1 MGSFRRASARS
12 KVAGIVSLAL
22 VFGVLTATPAL
33 AADEPTTTRDEVPVV
48 ESPEVKQFKPEIP
61 DGNFSTKTD
70 GVLPTIPVPKVKVE
84 RPSDDTKFDEKSA
97 KLSSRT
103 ENSTTWTD
111 HNGLSKTALSANA
124 VNVKKDGDWV
134 PAEVSTVET
143 GDGGYKVD
151 DNPLSPEFAS
161 SADSEDLFQASRAG
175 HDVSFSLEDAKDV
188 GASRFVV
195 PFTSIGADKVSY
207 KSVLP
212 NTDLLYQ
219 VGKSNVKESIV
230 LNEVPKAA
238 DSTYTWDIDA
248 GDLIPTRDK
257 FGDLE
262 FKDASGKV
270 IFTMPVPN
278 MWDSSGEKDVRSPA
292 YVNVPYTID
301 RVSETGWKLEL
312 KPSRSW
318 LTDDDRV
325 YPITI
330 DPTLSSGADNVKSF
344 KSDGAV
350 YNGVALVGNTR
361 QNNTNVY
368 WRATMHFNM
377 APAFGQQVI
386 ATDISANTTVAAAGC
401 GTGSIYWASSIG
413 YNGASSWLSN
423 LQICGNGVYYAGGD
437 TQTAQVAAW
446 VNGSNNSPYL
456 LITGEEGGAYS
467 IKQFGPTLD
476 VVTKAF
482 PYVTGIAAPTP
493 SNGAR
498 GPVMP
503 IMRGTGADPAGTG
516 LAYKYEFSTSP
527 GFGSIAFTSP
537 WVGDGPYQVPQGQLS
552 QNATYYYRISV
563 KDGYDGYYGTST
575 VRSATN
581 SAWYFKTNS
590 LPPTPPQASVTP
602 HDGEVVSTLTPTF
615 TAPTVTDP
623 DGDAPVQYNFRLA
636 TGPDGKSGNV
646 TTSGWMSAPS
656 SGPLTWSPPAGTL
669 QDGGAYTLAVLT
681 QDGIDN
687 YADPSWV
694 THFTVNLR
702 IGDPGP
708 APTDIAGPATVNL
721 ANGNVNLS
729 FSSPTVSTLGGPMG
743 LSFAYN
749 SLQAPNKFQ
758 GLNASYYNALTP
770 GQTSPTNYTIDGK
783 TPVLFRTDPNV
794 SFNWAL
800 GSPGPSVPADYFMAR
815 WTGFIQAP
823 TTGGPYTFGLQ
834 RDDGA
839 IMTINS
845 MKVIDQW
852 SSAAAGTQWATSPS
866 ALPAAP
872 VPFQLDYYEG
882 VGAAV
887 IQVWAKDAAGNQFVV
902 PPSWFTTKF
911 QTLPAGWSASAPL
924 VGDAGDYATATVTEG
939 GVALTDTTGTVHTYV
954 KKSDGGYTPPTGE
967 YGVLALTA
975 GGLITL
981 NDDDGTIYNFNAA
994 GRIQSVTVPADVKKP
1009 ATPIA
1014 TYRPTTGQIDN
1025 LSDPLSGS
1033 GSPVAYS
1040 RQVKFAYAS
1049 DTASSVGL
1057 SAADTDGGN
1066 ADAIGS
1072 ACQVPTG
1079 YTAPPAG
1086 MLCRIVYP
1094 GHVSGQADTTG
1105 LMYNAGGQLSQILDP
1120 GVESSTFG
1128 YDTNGRISLIR
1139 NSVVND
1145 WLMAD
1150 NSRVPASTNA
1160 VTLTY
1165 DSAGRA
1171 ATIALPA
1178 PDGATASA
1186 QPQKNY
1192 TYDFAS
1198 KTSYVDVVGQDLTG
1212 SPNGHSAVVTY
1223 DGAMRQLTATSPSGL
1238 ASQKVWSDKDQLL
1251 NSTDAAGRRSTT
1263 IYDAVTDRATDSYG
1277 PAPANCF
1284 GNDNRPLASCP
1295 ITPAH
1300 SATSYDTGL
1309 VGLNAVYYNNAGFA
1323 QAPVLMNLGLAGVS
1337 DGSVNADWGTGA
1349 PAAGINADNFSIRLT
1364 GRITFPTA
1372 GTYIVKT
1379 LADDGTR
1386 VWLNDV
1392 LVVDNPVGGAAAV
1405 AGNTPI
1411 AVAAGESRRIRVDY
1425 SEQTSFASLK
1435 LEWSYNGGLDAI
1447 VPGSSLT
1454 PDYGLST
1461 STTGDDSAPADV
1473 TGVSSAQVPSSKTS
1487 TSYATPWLALPTATT
1502 VDPGGLNLTSATSYE
1517 ALGSGYL
1524 RPISTTKPAG
1534 TATTSTT
1541 SYYGD
1546 TQSYGD
1552 ALGLSTAVCGI
1563 PLTTP
1568 QFGMAKTSTGPIN
1581 SSGTSIATTSIY
1593 DVLGRLVGQKST
1605 GDSDWTCTT
1614 YDARSRVTKVAYSA
1628 VGASPAR
1635 TVTTNYTGIG
1645 GDPLT
1650 SSISDPVGTITT
1662 GTDLL
1667 GQILTYKDVWG
1678 TLTTNQWDRTGRL
1691 SSTSTA
1697 PTGGAQNQ
1705 TQAFTYNLDSQILT
1719 VSFATGTASPAVIAA
1734 ATYDSAGQ
1742 LSGVTYPTGSGNAGN
1757 GTALSAIARNAAGA
1771 TSGMTWA
1778 FPGQNSV
1785 SDSVVRSQS
1794 GRVLTETLA
1803 DGASTAKSSYSYDA
1817 AGRLTG
1823 ATIPQHQLSYSYA
1836 VTGGCGADAAA
1847 GADGNRTGST
1857 DAHSTTS
1864 GASTTS
1870 TSYCYDNA
1878 DRLTATTVTN
1888 PVAGANPVSGTNLSV
1903 VGPSATL
1910 AYDAHGNT
1918 VTLADETM
1926 GYDATDRHIKTSL
1939 SDGTTVEY
1947 VRDATDRIVQRT
1959 MTPSTSTTQSAPAIT
1974 VDAQVS
1980 IDGTTSSGSVTTG
1993 PITTAGAGET
2003 LLALVQSDGPTA
2015 VNGQTVA
2022 VSGAGLTWTL
2032 VTRSN
2037 DQYGDVEIWKATAT
2051 TALVAKT
2058 VKATQSASGFHQS
2071 LTVVALTGVSAVGA
2085 TAKASALTGAPTVA
2099 LTTTR
2104 MGSVVFG
2111 TGHDWDAATARTPL
2125 SGQAILHEFV
2135 DTSVGDDFWA
2145 QKIVA
2150 PTATPGTITF
2160 GDSAPTGDR
2169 WNLAAVELVP
2179 APAALASPE
2188 VTRYDFSGGGDSP
2201 DLTASNSGAILERT
2215 LSLPGG
2221 AIVSIRSASQV
2232 WSYGNIHG
2240 DVIALANE
2248 SGARQGTVIAYD
2260 PFGQVVDPT
2269 SGDIG
2274 TVSAD
2279 DAGPNDTASGT
2290 SGYGWEGTNQKLSE
2304 HAGTLATT
2312 EMGARQYVSALGRFL
2327 SVDPVS
2333 GGTENAY
2340 VYPGDPINLN
2350 DLDGRAARKK
2360 PKINPVYDRWK
2371 VNGKKITVRVNQS
2384 IKVTVKHNLTLYTV
2398 KWAMQHASSVSPEI
2412 RNGKRVGRNL
2422 VYTTDAYRTA
2432 GLYGPIERTIT
2443 IRTVVSF
2450 DKNRDDGE
2458 NQGII
2463 TSYCVG
2469 MTRCPGWVNI
2479 TPTRTH

>member
-22 VFGVLTATPAL
+22 IFGVLTATPAL

-48 ESPEVKQFKPEIP
+48 ESPEVKQSKPEIP
-61 DGNFSTKTD
+61 DGDFSTKTD

-84 RPSDDTKFDEKSA
+84 KPSDDPNFDDSTA

-111 HNGLSKTALSANA
+111 HNGLSKTELSANA
-124 VNVKKDGDWV
+124 VNVKKDGNWV

-161 SADSEDLFQASRAG
+161 SADSDNLFQASRAG

-188 GASRFVV
+188 GASRFVI

-248 GDLIPTRDK
+248 GDLTPTRDK

-301 RVSETGWKLEL
+301 QVSKSEWKLEL

-318 LTDDDRV
+318 LTNDDRV

-527 GFGSIAFTSP
+527 GFSSIAFTSP

-590 LPPTPPQASVTP
+590 LPPTPPQANVTP

-623 DGDAPVQYNFRLA
+623 DGDTPVQYNFRLA
-636 TGPDGKSGNV
+636 TGSDGKSGNV

-770 GQTSPTNYTIDGK
+770 GQTSTTSFTFDGK
-783 TPVLFRTDPNV
+783 SPVLFRTDPNV

-800 GSPGPSVPADYFMAR
+800 GTPGPSVPADYFMAR
-815 WTGFIQAP
+815 WTGFVQAP

-839 IMTINS
+839 VMTINGT
-845 MKVIDQW
+845 KVIDQW
-852 SSAAAGTQWATSPS
+852 SSAASGTQWATSAS
-866 ALPAAP
+866 TLPAAP

-887 IQVWAKDAAGNQFVV
+887 IQVWAKDATGNQFVV

-911 QTLPAGWSASAPL
+911 QSLPAGWSASAPL
-924 VGDAGDYATATVTEG
+924 VGDAGSYASATVNEG

-954 KKSDGGYTPPTGE
+954 KKSDGGYTPPSGE
-967 YGVLALTA
+967 YGFLALTSS
-975 GGLITL
+975 GLITL

-994 GRIQSVTVPADVKKP
+994 GRVQSVTTAADVKKN

-1014 TYRPTTGQIDN
+1014 VYRPTTGQIDS
-1025 LSDPLSGS
+1025 LSDPLSGTGTPIS
-1033 GSPVAYS
+1033 YS
-1040 RQVKFAYAS
+1040 RQVKFAYAG
-1049 DTASSVGL
+1049 DTATSVGL
-1057 SAADTDGGN
+1057 SGSDTDGGN
-1066 ADAIGS
+1066 PDALGS
-1072 ACQVPTG
+1072 ACQVSAT
-1079 YTAPPAG
+1079 YSSPPAG

-1094 GHVSGQADTTG
+1094 GHSAGQGDTTE
-1105 LMYNAGGQLSQILDP
+1105 LMYNSGGQLAQILDP
-1120 GVESSTFG
+1120 GAESSTFG
-1128 YDTNGRISLIR
+1128 YDENGRISLIR
-1139 NSVVND
+1139 NPLIND
-1145 WLMAD
+1145 WLKAD
-1150 NSRVPASTNA
+1150 SSRTPATTNA
-1160 VTLTY
+1160 VAIGY
-1165 DSAGRA
+1165 DTAGRVGA
-1171 ATIALPA
+1171 IALPA
-1178 PDGATASA
+1178 PDGVTAST
-1186 QPQKNY
+1186 QPKKNY
-1192 TYDFAS
+1192 TYS
-1198 KTSYVDVVGQDLTG
+1198 PGTSTSYVDLVGQDLTG
-1212 SPNGHSAVVTY
+1212 SPSGHSTVATY
-1223 DGAMRQLTATSPSGL
+1223 DGAMRQISSTTAGGL
-1238 ASQKVWSDKDQLL
+1238 SEQKVWSDKDQLL
-1251 NSTDAAGRRSTT
+1251 SSTDAAGYRSTQ
-1263 IYDAVTDRATDSYG
+1263 IYDPTTDRPTDSFG
-1277 PAPANCF
+1277 PALASCF
-1284 GNDNRPLASCP
+1284 GTDNRPLSSCAV
-1295 ITPAH
+1295 TPAH
-1300 SATSYDTGL
+1300 SSTSYDSGMI
-1309 VGLNAVYYNNAGFA
+1309 GLNAVYYNNPGFA
-1323 QAPVLMNLGLAGVS
+1323 QTPALMNLGLVGAS
-1337 DGSVNADWGTGA
+1337 DGSVNVDWGTGI
-1349 PAAGINADNFSIRLT
+1349 PATGINADNFSIRLT
-1364 GRITFPTA
+1364 GRITFPAA
-1372 GTYIVKT
+1372 GTYVVKT

-1392 LVVDNPVGGAAAV
+1392 LLVDNPVGGAAAT

-1411 AVAAGESRRIRVDY
+1411 VVAAGESRRIRLDY

-1435 LEWSYNGGLDAI
+1435 LEWSINGGVDTI
-1447 VPGSSLT
+1447 IPGTALS
-1454 PDYGLST
+1454 PDYGLAT
-1461 STTGDDSAPADV
+1461 ATATDDAAPAGV
-1473 TGVSSAQVPSSKTS
+1473 SGVSSAQVPSNKTA
-1487 TSYATPWLALPTATT
+1487 TSFAAPWLGLPTSTT
-1502 VDPGGLNLTSATSYE
+1502 VDPGGLNLTSTTSYE
-1517 ALGSGYL
+1517 SLGSGYL
-1524 RPISTTKPAG
+1524 RPLSSTRPAG
-1534 TATTSTT
+1534 TGTTSTT

-1546 TQSYGD
+1546 AQPYGD
-1552 ALGLSTAVCGI
+1552 GLGLSASVCGL
-1563 PLTTP
+1563 PLNTP
-1568 QFGMAKTSTGPIN
+1568 QYGMLKTSTGPTN
-1581 SSGTSIATTSIY
+1581 SSGTSISTSFIY
-1593 DVLGRLVGQKST
+1593 DSLGRVVGERST
-1605 GDSDWTCTT
+1605 GDSDWTCTS
-1614 YDARSRVTKVAYSA
+1614 YDSRGRVVSVNHSA
-1628 VGASPAR
+1628 VGSNPAR
-1635 TVTTNYTGIG
+1635 TVTTAYSGTSNN
-1645 GDPLT
+1645 PLIT
-1650 SSISDPVGTITT
+1650 SIADPVGTITT
-1662 GTDLL
+1662 TTDLL
-1667 GQILTYKDVWG
+1667 GEVVGYKDVWG
-1678 TLTTNQWDRTGRL
+1678 TFTTNTWDKNGRL
-1691 SSTSTA
+1691 LATIVTPA
-1697 PTGGAQNQ
+1697 GGVSAAQ
-1705 TQAFTYNLDSQILT
+1705 TQTFSYNLDNQIVT
-1719 VSFATGTASPAVIAA
+1719 VAFSTGTGTPAVIAS
-1734 ATYDSAGQ
+1734 ATYDSSGRLA
-1742 LSGVTYPTGSGNAGN
+1742 GVTYPAGTGNAGN
-1757 GTALSAIARNAAGA
+1757 GSALSAINRNAAGA
-1771 TSGMTWA
+1771 TTGMTWS
-1778 FPGQNSV
+1778 FPGQSALT
-1785 SDSVVRSQS
+1785 DQVVRSQS
-1794 GRVLTETLA
+1794 GRVLTDSLT
-1803 DGASTAKSSYSYDA
+1803 DGSLTTQSSYSYDG
-1817 AGRLTG
+1817 AGRLVS
-1823 ATIPQHQLSYSYA
+1823 AVIPQHQLTYGYA
-1836 VTGGCGADAAA
+1836 LTGGCGANPAA
-1847 GADGNRTGST
+1847 GADGNRTSMS
-1857 DAHSTTS
+1857 DAHTASGITSTTS
-1864 GASTTS
+1864 S
-1870 TSYCYDNA
+1870 SYCYDSA
-1878 DRLTATTVTN
+1878 DRLTATAVTA
-1888 PVAGANPVSGTNLSV
+1888 PVGGANPVSGSNLTM
-1903 VGPSATL
+1903 VGPGASI

-1918 VTLADETM
+1918 TTLADETLA
-1926 GYDATDRHIKTSL
+1926 YDSTDRHTKTTL
-1939 SDGTTVEY
+1939 ADGTSVEY
-1947 VRDATDRIVQRT
+1947 VRDATNRIVQRA
-1959 MTPSTSTTQSAPAIT
+1959 MTPSTTATQSSPAIA
-1974 VDAQVS
+1974 VDTQVS
-1980 IDGTTSSGSVTTG
+1980 VDGTSLAGSVTTG
-1993 PITTAGAGET
+1993 PISTTGSGET
-2003 LLALVQSDGPTA
+2003 LLALVQSDGPS
-2015 VNGQTVA
+2015 VGNGQTVS

-2032 VTRSN
+2032 VTRAN
-2037 DQYGDVEIWKATAT
+2037 DQYGDVEIWKATASSP
-2051 TALVAKT
+2051 LSAKT
-2058 VKATQSASGFHQS
+2058 VKSTQAATGFHQS
-2071 LTVVALTGVSAVGA
+2071 LTVLALNGVAAVGA
-2085 TAKASALTGAPTVA
+2085 SAKSSAANGAPALT

-2104 MGSVVFG
+2104 AGSVIFG
-2111 TGHDWDAATARTPL
+2111 VGNDWDTATARTPL
-2125 SGQAILHEFV
+2125 AGQSVVHEFV
-2135 DTSVGDDFWA
+2135 DSSVGDDFWVQRLTSA
-2145 QKIVA
+2145 TGA
-2150 PTATPGTITF
+2150 PAAVTF
-2160 GDSAPTGDR
+2160 GDSAPTTDR
-2169 WNLAAVELVP
+2169 WNLAAIELI
-2179 APAALASPE
+2179 PAASATASPE
-2188 VTRYDFSGGGDSP
+2188 VTRYGFTGDGDTP
-2201 DLTASNSGAILERT
+2201 DLTTTTSNSVVERT
-2215 LSLPGG
+2215 VSLPGG
-2221 AIVSIRSASQV
+2221 VIASIQPGGSV
-2232 WSYGNIHG
+2232 WSYDNIHG
-2240 DVIALANE
+2240 DVLITADQ
-2248 SGARQGTVIAYD
+2248 SGLRQARATQYD
-2260 PFGQVVDPT
+2260 PFGQVIDAIT
-2269 SGDIG
+2269 GNIG
-2274 TVSAD
+2274 TTFAD
-2279 DAGPNDTASGT
+2279 DTTPNNTTTPNAGF
-2290 SGYGWEGTNQKLSE
+2290 GWEGSNQKLSE
-2304 HAGTLATT
+2304 HAGGISTI
-2312 EMGARQYVSALGRFL
+2312 EMGARQYVAALGRFI
-2327 SVDPVS
+2327 STDPVA
-2333 GGTENAY
+2333 GGNENDY
-2340 VYPGDPINLN
+2340 VYPNDPINSE
-2350 DLDGRAARKK
+2350 DLSGKCFEDACIVEGAIVIAGLAWAGAALVAVAQHRSVPAFHFPSLSLGSSSGYVYAGHATRANHVMIQARKK
-2360 PKINPVYDRWK
+2360 SKEDSQHTNNARPSTQNKHEKGQARKNQVNTDKKRTNGHWK
-2371 VNGKKITVRVNQS
+2371 SNK
-2384 IKVTVKHNLTLYTV
+2384 
-2398 KWAMQHASSVSPEI
+2398 
-2412 RNGKRVGRNL
+2412 
-2422 VYTTDAYRTA
+2422 
-2432 GLYGPIERTIT
+2432 
-2443 IRTVVSF
+2443 
-2450 DKNRDDGE
+2450 
-2458 NQGII
+2458 
-2463 TSYCVG
+2463 
-2469 MTRCPGWVNI
+2469 
-2479 TPTRTH
+2479 